1 MRHQEAVVSLQALPD
16 AVFAFVDDHA
26 RLSSHMNRSSW
37 MLGGGQMRIDMDDKK
52 GQAVGSHIRLSGRVF
67 GFRLFLDEVV
77 TRRNPPNEKVWETV
91 GRPKLLV
98 IGAYQMGMEIGA
110 EPQGTRLRV
119 LIDYDLPSGRIGRLL
134 GLLFGGMYA
143 RWCVKQMI
151 DGARAHFRSR
161 EPARSL

>member
-1 MRHQEAVVSLQALPD
+1 MRHQEAVVSLQASPD
-16 AVFAFVDDHA
+16 AVFAFVDDHS

-37 MLGGGQMRIDMDDKK
+37 MLGGGQMRIEIDEQK
-52 GQAVGSHIRLSGRVF
+52 GQVVGSHIRLSGRVF

-77 TRRNPPNEKVWETV
+77 TRRNPPHEKVWETV

-98 IGAYQMGMEIGA
+98 IGAYRMGMEIGA

-143 RWCVKQMI
+143 RWCVNQMI

-161 EPARSL
+161 EPVASQ

>member
-37 MLGGGQMRIDMDDKK
+37 MLGGGQMRIDMDEKK

-67 GFRLFLDEVV
+67 GIRLFLDEVV
-77 TRRNPPNEKVWETV
+77 TSRNPPTDKVWETV
-91 GRPKLLV
+91 GTPKLVV
-98 IGAYQMGMEIGA
+98 IGAYRMGIEIGA
-110 EPQGTRLRV
+110 EPQGSRLRV
-119 LIDYDLPSGRIGRLL
+119 LIDYEPPSGRIGRLL